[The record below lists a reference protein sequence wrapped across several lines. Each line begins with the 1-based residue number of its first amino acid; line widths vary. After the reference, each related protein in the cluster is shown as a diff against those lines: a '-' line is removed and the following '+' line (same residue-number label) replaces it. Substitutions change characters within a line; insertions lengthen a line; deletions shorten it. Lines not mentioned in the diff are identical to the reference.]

1 MTRGVF
7 MDKTQFESIMAKLD
21 QISNLLALGIVKDLG
36 NQKKQIIELSRYG
49 FRSKEICSLLGAKE
63 GHVNNT
69 LSAYRKEQTKKK
81 PEKKKD

>member
-1 MTRGVF
+1 

-21 QISNLLALGIVKDLG
+21 QISNLLAFGIVKDLG
-36 NQKKQIIELSRYG
+36 NQKKQIIELSRFG
-49 FRSKEICSLLGAKE
+49 FRPKEICSFLGAKRSY
-63 GHVNNT
+63 VDNT